1 LDISTDWTLV
11 LQKEVSA
18 QEDLVQHLNIPM
30 SIPVSPTTTRG
41 TTPTHAEQQSAL
53 AKGQLG
59 FIDMFAEP
67 LWHIGAE
74 LFFPGMQI
82 GLRQMHANRAVWLS
96 KVLHPE
102 GVESKQEADTVQSKH
117 RPTMDEAT
125 SSVST
130 MTGTTKSDT
139 MTTPESGIRKMASSS
154 ELNGSNGKPTRMR
167 KERSF
172 SSLMFWKKKG
182 RQAVFGE

>member
-1 LDISTDWTLV
+1 MDISIDWTLV

-18 QEDLVQHLNIPM
+18 QEDLIQYLNIPM
-30 SIPVSPTTTRG
+30 PIPVSPTTTRG

-74 LFFPGMQI
+74 LFFSGMQI
-82 GLRQMHANRAVWLS
+82 GLRQIHANRAVWMS
-96 KVLHPE
+96 KVLPPE
-102 GVESKQEADTVQSKH
+102 GEHGKPEGETGQGGQ
-117 RPTMDEAT
+117 RPGIDEAT

-139 MTTPESGIRKMASSS
+139 VMTPDTEIRKMASSS
-154 ELNGSNGKPTRMR
+154 ELNGSNGKAGRMR

-182 RQAVFGE
+182 RQALLGE